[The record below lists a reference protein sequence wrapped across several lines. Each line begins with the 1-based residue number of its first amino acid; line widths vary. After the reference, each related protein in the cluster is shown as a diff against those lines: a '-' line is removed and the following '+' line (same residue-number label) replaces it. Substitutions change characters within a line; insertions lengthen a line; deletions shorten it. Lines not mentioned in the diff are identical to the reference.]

1 MFPLYPWAFSHVTL
15 PPCVCFPS
23 SSSSAAAAAVAAA
36 LAGPQTDDI
45 TFEVYAAKNKYPLQ
59 FGFPNK
65 SGFEHTGQD
74 WPQIFD
80 GLKTDTQLAEAIKS
94 SK

>member
-1 MFPLYPWAFSHVTL
+1 MSSLQLDGICSFLTVAL
-15 PPCVCFPS
+15 PGEINRSDV
-23 SSSSAAAAAVAAA
+23 ALATVAAA
-36 LAGPQTDDI
+36 LAGPQTDDV

-65 SGFEHTGQD
+65 SGFEHTGPG
-74 WPQIFD
+74 WPQVFD
-80 GLKTDTQLAEAIKS
+80 GLKTDTQLAAAIKS